1 MEFEIYLT
9 HDPSE
14 IIKIKNEWRE
24 LQARSNAKGI
34 TLTWDWVSTWVRH
47 FNRYG
52 QVWLLLAREKKS
64 QRLVGIAPFFK
75 TKIRLK
81 YSLPFQLLEFIGA
94 KTRNENLDF
103 IIESGMEHRIIPLFL
118 DEINAHS
125 DEWDLLRI
133 SQINNPDLYATVM
146 DWSPHW
152 KPYPKRD
159 LISPSITL
167 PETTDDWMMHSISKN
182 QRKKLRR
189 HRRRLDQDYPGNWFV
204 KMVSEPQELDEV
216 FPHLVE
222 LHQSQWEAVGK
233 PGAFY
238 RGQYTQ
244 YYLDLMRSFLNNGWL
259 KMFYLVIEEELKA
272 VLFGYHYRGIAYDHI
287 SGRVLDDF
295 RVPIGHVLTHYSIE
309 HAIQQGNREYRF
321 LWGDEDYKYSF
332 GAEERV
338 LRTYELASSAW
349 LKSQFRF
356 VDGLKQIKATVVP
369 RGEITPA

>member
-1 MEFEIYLT
+1 
-9 HDPSE
+9 
-14 IIKIKNEWRE
+14 
-24 LQARSNAKGI
+24 
-34 TLTWDWVSTWVRH
+34 
-47 FNRYG
+47 
-52 QVWLLLAREKKS
+52 
-64 QRLVGIAPFFK
+64 
-75 TKIRLK
+75 
-81 YSLPFQLLEFIGA
+81 
-94 KTRNENLDF
+94 
-103 IIESGMEHRIIPLFL
+103 
-118 DEINAHS
+118 
-125 DEWDLLRI
+125 
-133 SQINNPDLYATVM
+133 
-146 DWSPHW
+146 
-152 KPYPKRD
+152 
-159 LISPSITL
+159 
-167 PETTDDWMMHSISKN
+167 MMHSISKN

-238 RGQYTQ
+238 RGQYSQ

-272 VLFGYHYRGIAYDHI
+272 V
-287 SGRVLDDF
+287 
-295 RVPIGHVLTHYSIE
+295 E
-309 HAIQQGNREYRF
+309 HAIQQGNREYMF